1 MSKLPELEQR
11 IKQRIQHV
19 KNNIH
24 PAHNP
29 IYTETL
35 HIEIEMLNWALNEI
49 TMLRNSLALKSVS
62 TVRNP
67 FNSEEI
73 IYNESETYHLI

>member
-1 MSKLPELEQR
+1 MSKLPALEQR
-11 IKQRIQHV
+11 IKERIQHV

-35 HIEIEMLNWALNEI
+35 NIEIETLQWALNEI
-49 TMLRNSLALKSVS
+49 TSLRNSLTL
-62 TVRNP
+62 
-67 FNSEEI
+67 EGC
-73 IYNESETYHLI
+73 HQ

>member
-1 MSKLPELEQR
+1 MSKFQALEQS
-11 IKQRIQHV
+11 IKERIQRV

-35 HIEIEMLNWALNEI
+35 DIEIEMLQWALNEI
-49 TMLRNSLALKSVS
+49 TALRHSLELK
-62 TVRNP
+62 
-67 FNSEEI
+67 EI
-73 IYNESETYHLI
+73 QW

>member
-1 MSKLPELEQR
+1 MSELPALEQR
-11 IKQRIQHV
+11 IKQRIQHL

-35 HIEIEMLNWALNEI
+35 NIEIKTLQWALNEI
-49 TMLRNSLALKSVS
+49 AKLRNSLALKNAS
-62 TVRNP
+62 TVKNP
-67 FNSEEI
+67 I
-73 IYNESETYHLI
+73 QV

>member
-11 IKQRIQHV
+11 IKERIRKV

-24 PAHNP
+24 PCHNP

-35 HIEIEMLNWALNEI
+35 NIEIETLQWALNEI
-49 TMLRNSLALKSVS
+49 ATLRNSLALKSVS

-73 IYNESETYHLI
+73 IYNESETYRLI

>member
-1 MSKLPELEQR
+1 MNKLPELEQR
-11 IKQRIQHV
+11 IKERIQLV

-35 HIEIEMLNWALNEI
+35 NIEIETLSWALNEI
-49 TMLRNSLALKSVS
+49 TSLRSSLTLK
-62 TVRNP
+62 
-67 FNSEEI
+67 ECQG
-73 IYNESETYHLI
+73 

>member
-1 MSKLPELEQR
+1 MSKLPALEQR
-11 IKQRIQHV
+11 IKQRIQHI

-35 HIEIEMLNWALNEI
+35 NIELETLLWALDEI
-49 TMLRNSLALKSVS
+49 AALRNSLTLK
-62 TVRNP
+62 
-67 FNSEEI
+67 EC
-73 IYNESETYHLI
+73 

>member
-1 MSKLPELEQR
+1 MSKLSALEQR
-11 IKQRIQHV
+11 IKARIQYI

-35 HIEIEMLNWALNEI
+35 HTEIETLNWALNEI
-49 TMLRNSLALKSVS
+49 AALRDSLTLK
-62 TVRNP
+62 
-67 FNSEEI
+67 EI
-73 IYNESETYHLI
+73 QR

>member
-1 MSKLPELEQR
+1 MGKLPELEQR
-11 IKQRIQHV
+11 IKERIRHV

-35 HIEIEMLNWALNEI
+35 NIEIETLQWA
-49 TMLRNSLALKSVS
+49 LRNSLALKSVS
-62 TVRNP
+62 ADYGHIT
-67 FNSEEI
+67 
-73 IYNESETYHLI
+73 L

>member
-1 MSKLPELEQR
+1 MSELPALEQR
-11 IKQRIQHV
+11 IKQRIQHL

-35 HIEIEMLNWALNEI
+35 NIEIKTLQWALNEI
-49 TMLRNSLALKSVS
+49 AKLRNYLALKNAS
-62 TVRNP
+62 TVKNP
-67 FNSEEI
+67 I
-73 IYNESETYHLI
+73 QV